1 LYPVLISIDLLAQ
14 VAGEVKFFHRAYER
28 KEAVIF
34 RWSYFEDYGTRHGR
48 DVILCSYFNILSYKK
63 GYAPITDLPEG
74 EDIQEA
80 KSLSVETFFS
90 SGGTMKKIIFLTLLI
105 SLFIVPAAY
114 AQSARDTVKAL
125 KRIEARADMGISYS
139 EYVLA
144 VADARVEVQ
153 MYLESHE
160 AKQKAELTSLIK
172 RILWHYETAREIWK
186 NKVSRTQDLGTV
198 FGHLICL
205 NNDPEGV
212 LGRRLLKQYPQAD
225 KPVDQGGALAQRAYK
240 KDECE
245 EVHVDNLIH
254 IIWQEASKDLLRA
267 NKMLF
272 M

>member
-1 LYPVLISIDLLAQ
+1 
-14 VAGEVKFFHRAYER
+14 
-28 KEAVIF
+28 
-34 RWSYFEDYGTRHGR
+34 
-48 DVILCSYFNILSYKK
+48 
-63 GYAPITDLPEG
+63 LPEG
-74 EDIQEA
+74 EDIQKA
-80 KSLSVETFFS
+80 NSLSAETFFS

-114 AQSARDTVKAL
+114 AQSARDTIKAL

-160 AKQKAELTSLIK
+160 AKQKAELTGLIK
-172 RILWHYETAREIWK
+172 RILGHYETAREIWK
-186 NKVSRTQDLGTV
+186 TKVSRTQDLGTV

-254 IIWQEASKDLLRA
+254 IIWDEASRDLLRA
-267 NKMLF
+267 TKMLF

>member
-1 LYPVLISIDLLAQ
+1 
-14 VAGEVKFFHRAYER
+14 
-28 KEAVIF
+28 
-34 RWSYFEDYGTRHGR
+34 
-48 DVILCSYFNILSYKK
+48 
-63 GYAPITDLPEG
+63 LPEG
-74 EDIQEA
+74 EDIQKA
-80 KSLSVETFFS
+80 NSLSAEAFFS

-114 AQSARDTVKAL
+114 AQSARDTIKAL

-160 AKQKAELTSLIK
+160 AKQKAEL
-172 RILWHYETAREIWK
+172 
-186 NKVSRTQDLGTV
+186 QDLGTV

-254 IIWQEASKDLLRA
+254 IIWDEASKDLLRA
-267 NKMLF
+267 TKMLF